1 MNPAARVALAT
12 LLSAGSLQRVPVDSK
27 VCRNLMRQAG
37 NHLVTAAIGV
47 DSDAEGAFA
56 LAYDACRKACLA
68 VVMATGLRP
77 KGESEHRI
85 TFEAAAA
92 IAESFKCRAV
102 VDDAADLRHVR
113 HGAEYRAETVSR
125 SDADDSIDI
134 GRKLVEALAPNVER
148 ILTPQPPLPT
158 R

>member
-12 LLSAGSLQRVPVDSK
+12 LLSEGSLERVPVDAD

-37 NHLVTAAIGV
+37 NHLVTAAGGV
-47 DSDAEGAFA
+47 EGDPEGAFA
-56 LAYDACRKACLA
+56 LSYDACRKACLA
-68 VVMATGLRP
+68 LVMAMGLRS

-92 IAESFKCRAV
+92 ISESFGCRAV
-102 VDDAADLRHVR
+102 VNDAADLRHVR
-113 HGAEYRAETVSR
+113 HGAEYRAETISL
-125 SDADDSIDI
+125 SDARDAIDI
-134 GRKLVEALAPNVER
+134 GRELVEALVPNVER
-148 ILTPQPPLPT
+148 ILAASL